1 MKKILS
7 LLFALIL
14 ILCGCSGKDG
24 KKGRGQK
31 YVFPISDVFSAEI
44 TAKQGDFTF
53 SGLLT
58 FSSESGLTL
67 SYSEPSDI
75 AGITVSLKDDTAT
88 VTCPEMKPV
97 IVSLPDSSAL
107 CFTEK
112 VFDALKNGEC
122 DGYAFGGRIINEGTF
137 GGTDFRVTR
146 DKATHNIMSVE
157 SSAYGIYIE
166 FKYIA

>member
-14 ILCGCSGKDG
+14 LLCGCSGKDG

-31 YVFPISDVFSAEI
+31 YVFPPSDAFSAEI

-75 AGITVSLKDDTAT
+75 AGITASLKDGTAK
-88 VTCPEMKPV
+88 VTCPEMDPV

-107 CFTEK
+107 CFTK
-112 VFDALKNGEC
+112 RVF
-122 DGYAFGGRIINEGTF
+122 FF
-137 GGTDFRVTR
+137 F
-146 DKATHNIMSVE
+146 
-157 SSAYGIYIE
+157 
-166 FKYIA
+166 

>member
-14 ILCGCSGKDG
+14 LLCGCSGKDN

-31 YVFPISDVFSAEI
+31 YVFPTSDTFSAEI

-75 AGITVSLKDDTAT
+75 AGITVSLKETRQRLPA
-88 VTCPEMKPV
+88 PKWNR
-97 IVSLPDSSAL
+97 SL
-107 CFTEK
+107 
-112 VFDALKNGEC
+112 
-122 DGYAFGGRIINEGTF
+122 
-137 GGTDFRVTR
+137 
-146 DKATHNIMSVE
+146 
-157 SSAYGIYIE
+157 
-166 FKYIA
+166 

>member
-112 VFDALKNGEC
+112 VFDVVNDVLLE
-122 DGYAFGGRIINEGTF
+122 AFLIEISHLLHRINPPCLCAYVHPKMPTLILRN
-137 GGTDFRVTR
+137 
-146 DKATHNIMSVE
+146 MSI
-157 SSAYGIYIE
+157 SSPLLILSLPLS
-166 FKYIA
+166 

>member
-1 MKKILS
+1 MKKSFRFFLHSFYCCADVQERIIKRQRS
-7 LLFALIL
+7 KICVSAVRRLF
-14 ILCGCSGKDG
+14 CRNNGKA
-24 KKGRGQK
+24 RRL
-31 YVFPISDVFSAEI
+31 YV
-44 TAKQGDFTF
+44 

-88 VTCPEMKPV
+88 VTCPEMEPV

-166 FKYIA
+166 FKYTA

>member
-14 ILCGCSGKDG
+14 LLCGCSGKDG

-31 YVFPISDVFSAEI
+31 YVFPPSDTFSAEI

-53 SGLLT
+53 SGLLS

-75 AGITVSLKDDTAT
+75 AGITVSLKDDTAK
-88 VTCPEMKPV
+88 VTCPEMEPV
-97 IVSLPDSSAL
+97 TLKLPP
-107 CFTEK
+107 
-112 VFDALKNGEC
+112 
-122 DGYAFGGRIINEGTF
+122 
-137 GGTDFRVTR
+137 
-146 DKATHNIMSVE
+146 
-157 SSAYGIYIE
+157 
-166 FKYIA
+166 

>member
-14 ILCGCSGKDG
+14 LLCGCSGKDG

-31 YVFPISDVFSAEI
+31 YVFPTSDAFSAEI

-75 AGITVSLKDDTAT
+75 AGITVSLKDDTAK
-88 VTCPEMKPV
+88 VTCPEMEPV

-137 GGTDFRVTR
+137 GGADFRVTR
-146 DKATHNIMSVE
+146 DKATHNILSVE

-166 FKYIA
+166 FKYTA

>member
-1 MKKILS
+1 M
-7 LLFALIL
+7 
-14 ILCGCSGKDG
+14 
-24 KKGRGQK
+24 
-31 YVFPISDVFSAEI
+31 FPPSDAFSAEI

-75 AGITVSLKDDTAT
+75 AGITVSLKDDTAK
-88 VTCPEMKPV
+88 VTCPEMEPV
-97 IVSLPDSSAL
+97 IVSLPGSSAL

-122 DGYAFGGRIINEGTF
+122 DGYAFGGRIINE
-137 GGTDFRVTR
+137 
-146 DKATHNIMSVE
+146 AP
-157 SSAYGIYIE
+157 SAAPIFE
-166 FKYIA
+166 

>member
-1 MKKILS
+1 M
-7 LLFALIL
+7 
-14 ILCGCSGKDG
+14 
-24 KKGRGQK
+24 
-31 YVFPISDVFSAEI
+31 FPPSDAFSAEI

-75 AGITVSLKDDTAT
+75 AGITVSLKDDTAK
-88 VTCPEMKPV
+88 VTCPEMEPV

-107 CFTEK
+107 CFTKK
-112 VFDALKNGEC
+112 VFNALKNGEC
-122 DGYAFGGRIINEGTF
+122 DGYAF

-166 FKYIA
+166 FKYTA

>member
-14 ILCGCSGKDG
+14 LLCGCSGKDG

-31 YVFPISDVFSAEI
+31 YVFPTSDAFSAEI

-75 AGITVSLKDDTAT
+75 AGITVSLKDDTAK
-88 VTCPEMKPV
+88 VTCPEMEPV
-97 IVSLPDSSAL
+97 IVSLPDSSVL

-166 FKYIA
+166 FKYTA

>member
-1 MKKILS
+1 M
-7 LLFALIL
+7 
-14 ILCGCSGKDG
+14 
-24 KKGRGQK
+24 
-31 YVFPISDVFSAEI
+31 FPPSDAFSAEI

-75 AGITVSLKDDTAT
+75 AGITVSLKDDTAK
-88 VTCPEMKPV
+88 VTCPKMEPV

-107 CFTEK
+107 CFTKK

-137 GGTDFRVTR
+137 GGTDFRVEFR
-146 DKATHNIMSVE
+146 LIVFGFHLEICLRML
-157 SSAYGIYIE
+157 AYGANIGSVLSDYDM
-166 FKYIA
+166 AAV

>member
-1 MKKILS
+1 M
-7 LLFALIL
+7 
-14 ILCGCSGKDG
+14 
-24 KKGRGQK
+24 
-31 YVFPISDVFSAEI
+31 
-44 TAKQGDFTF
+44 
-53 SGLLT
+53 LT

-88 VTCPEMKPV
+88 VTCPEMEPV
-97 IVSLPDSSAL
+97 IVSLPGSSAL
-107 CFTEK
+107 CFTKK

-122 DGYAFGGRIINEGTF
+122 DGYAFGGTF
-137 GGTDFRVTR
+137 GGADFRVTR

-166 FKYIA
+166 FKYTA

>member
-14 ILCGCSGKDG
+14 LLCGCSGKDG

-31 YVFPISDVFSAEI
+31 YVFPPSEAFSAEI
-44 TAKQGDFTF
+44 TARQGDFTF

-58 FSSESGLTL
+58 FSSENGFTL

-75 AGITVSLKDDTAT
+75 PL
-88 VTCPEMKPV
+88 
-97 IVSLPDSSAL
+97 SSAL

-137 GGTDFRVTR
+137 GGADFRVTR

-157 SSAYGIYIE
+157 SSTYGIYIE
-166 FKYIA
+166 FKYTA

>member
-1 MKKILS
+1 M
-7 LLFALIL
+7 
-14 ILCGCSGKDG
+14 
-24 KKGRGQK
+24 
-31 YVFPISDVFSAEI
+31 FPPSEAFSAEI
-44 TAKQGDFTF
+44 TARQGDFTF

-58 FSSESGLTL
+58 FSSENGFTL

-75 AGITVSLKDDTAT
+75 AGITVSLKDDTAK
-88 VTCPEMKPV
+88 VTCPEMESVTLK
-97 IVSLPDSSAL
+97 LPLSSAL

-137 GGTDFRVTR
+137 DGADFRVTR

-157 SSAYGIYIE
+157 SSTYGIYIE
-166 FKYIA
+166 FKYTA

>member
-1 MKKILS
+1 M
-7 LLFALIL
+7 
-14 ILCGCSGKDG
+14 
-24 KKGRGQK
+24 
-31 YVFPISDVFSAEI
+31 
-44 TAKQGDFTF
+44 
-53 SGLLT
+53 
-58 FSSESGLTL
+58 
-67 SYSEPSDI
+67 
-75 AGITVSLKDDTAT
+75 SLKDDTAT

-166 FKYIA
+166 FKYTA